1 MTSKRIRVTEHPLQI
16 HLLFAVWAH
25 LLLSNDAPASYAE
38 LVEPGFG
45 VKAQHGRTG
54 QQLNT
59 LTGKIELK
67 QMCQHLVEKNKAS
80 KRRSHLNQSYT

>member
-1 MTSKRIRVTEHPLQI
+1 MRSKRIRVTKHSLQV
-16 HLLFAVWAH
+16 HLLFAVWTH

-45 VKAQHGRTG
+45 VKAQHGRSG

-67 QMCQHLVEKNKAS
+67 QMCQHLV
-80 KRRSHLNQSYT
+80 